1 MEYVNYKE
9 MLQYIVE
16 KLVEHPEEIVIQELV
31 QDDVLTLQL
40 RVNADDM
47 GKVIGRQGRIA
58 KGIRTLL
65 KSAGM
70 RENKRVMVDILD

>member
-1 MEYVNYKE
+1 MENINYKE
-9 MLQYIVE
+9 MLLYIVE
-16 KLVEHPEEIVIQELV
+16 KLVDHPEEIGITELEGEGA
-31 QDDVLTLQL
+31 LTLQL
-40 RVNADDM
+40 RVNPDDM

-70 RENKRVMVDILD
+70 RENKKIMVDILD

>member
-1 MEYVNYKE
+1 MENVNYRE
-9 MLQYIVE
+9 MLTYIVE
-16 KLVEHPEEIVIQELV
+16 KLVDHPEEISINELINE
-31 QDDVLTLQL
+31 DMITLQL
-40 RVNADDM
+40 KVNPDDM

-65 KSAGM
+65 KSAGL